1 MAQQGGLGRG
11 LASLIPQRKKNA
23 SKEANYFGSTSGGD
37 KSLEVKKNKSGEIK
51 YSEESDA
58 SIISPDKSADT
69 DISNI
74 PTGSVLPNP
83 YQPRKYF
90 DEEKLQEL
98 ADSIKEYGILQPL
111 IVNKNGDNKYELIAG
126 ERRLEAS
133 KIIGLEKVPVVIKKI
148 NNEEKL
154 EIALIENIQRHNLN
168 AIEEAMAYK
177 KLQDEFGLTQEE
189 VAKKVGK
196 SRSAVANTL
205 RLLNLP
211 IEIQRALTS
220 GKITEGHA
228 RMILTVANPEKQRA
242 LFELILRD
250 KLNVRQVERK
260 VKEVSIASHKRKIRT
275 SDPETEDRENQLGSL
290 LGTKV
295 KIKKNRNG
303 GQIVIDYY
311 SGEELNGIFNKLTN
325 K

>member
-11 LASLIPQRKKNA
+11 LASLIPQRKKNSA
-23 SKEANYFGSTSGGD
+23 AKETNYFGANSGNDDALVVKKSKSSKAKSLGKKEITSINKTSG
-37 KSLEVKKNKSGEIK
+37 
-51 YSEESDA
+51 
-58 SIISPDKSADT
+58 
-69 DISNI
+69 ISNI
-74 PTGSVLPNP
+74 PVDDISPNP

-98 ADSIKEYGILQPL
+98 GESIKDHGILQPL
-111 IVNKNGDNKYELIAG
+111 VVGKLENNKYELIAG

-133 KIIGLEKVPVVIKKI
+133 KIAGLEKVPVIIKKF

-168 AIEEAMAYK
+168 VVEEAIAYK
-177 KLQDEFGLTQEE
+177 RLRDEFDLTQEE
-189 VAKKVGK
+189 VAQKVGK

-228 RMILTVANPEKQRA
+228 RMILTITNPEKQRA
-242 LFELILRD
+242 LFELIL
-250 KLNVRQVERK
+250 KENLNVRQVEKK
-260 VKEVSIASHKRKIRT
+260 VREVSIASHKRKAKIR
-275 SDPETEDRENQLGSL
+275 DPEMEDRENRLGTL

-295 KIKKNRNG
+295 KIKKTREG
-303 GQIVIDYY
+303 GQIIVDYY
-311 SGEELNGIFNKLTN
+311 SGEEFNNIFNKLIN
-325 K
+325 R